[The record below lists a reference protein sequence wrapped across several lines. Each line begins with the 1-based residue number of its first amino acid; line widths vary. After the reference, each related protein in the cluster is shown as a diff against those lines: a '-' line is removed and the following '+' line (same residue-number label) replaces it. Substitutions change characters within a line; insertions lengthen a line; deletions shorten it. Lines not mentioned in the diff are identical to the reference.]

1 MENLITLYS
10 WIMNAQN
17 FLEIEGT
24 EYTLSIV
31 PEYTYRY
38 RNAEGHIVP
47 SKVPTGTKLNC
58 ALILHGEFVDY
69 VEFTEEGD
77 FFSYLSTLKINS
89 NDNVVCITSF

>member
-10 WIMNAQN
+10 WIMNEQN
-17 FLEIEGT
+17 FLKIKET

-38 RNAEGHIVP
+38 RNSEGHIVP

-58 ALILHGEFVDY
+58 ALILHGKFVDY

-89 NDNVVCITSF
+89 NDNTLCTTSL

>member
-1 MENLITLYS
+1 MENLINLYS
-10 WIMNAQN
+10 WMMNEQN

-31 PEYTYRY
+31 PEYVYRY

-47 SKVPTGTKLNC
+47 SKVPVGTKLNC
-58 ALILHGEFVDY
+58 ALILREEFVDY
-69 VEFTEEGD
+69 IEFTEERD

-89 NDNVVCITSF
+89 NDNTLCITSL

>member
-1 MENLITLYS
+1 
-10 WIMNAQN
+10 MNAQN

-38 RNAEGHIVP
+38 RNAEGHIFT

-77 FFSYLSTLKINS
+77 FFMYLSTLKINS
-89 NDNVVCITSF
+89 NDHTLCVTSL